1 MHSLFTLCYA
11 HQVGWQYLFIFYL
24 FQNCARHFQQQD
36 EGQFCLLFVMLT
48 RWVSNIFLSFFFQNC
63 LRYFQQQDEVRFCLL
78 FVMLTL
84 FKLCKIFFILN
95 NSIRCIL
102 CLLFVML
109 TRWVGNIC
117 TAPQRITNRGRLLS
131 TQGAKRILPKC
142 TNKRKNR
149 QRVTSVFDY
158 FWLKENGKNMVLRT
172 QRVAGLF
179 FKSKLLRTYIIY
191 NWNEGCFTLFV

>member
-1 MHSLFTLCYA
+1 MFTLCFAHLFQTVQDIFYPEQQYEVHSLFTLCYA

-24 FQNCARHFQQQD
+24 FQNCAR
-36 EGQFCLLFVMLT
+36 
-48 RWVSNIFLSFFFQNC
+48 
-63 LRYFQQQDEVRFCLL
+63 YFQQQDEMKFCSL
-78 FVMLTL
+78 FVLLIL
-84 FKLCKIFFILN
+84 FKLCKIFSILN
-95 NSIRCIL
+95 NSMMCIL

-131 TQGAKRILPKC
+131 TQGAKRKLPKC

-158 FWLKENGKNMVLRT
+158 F
-172 QRVAGLF
+172 
-179 FKSKLLRTYIIY
+179 
-191 NWNEGCFTLFV
+191 